1 MDRGA
6 GREPAGADSVDVG
19 RERRDRA
26 PRGVPDVQEPRI
38 VKRAQKGGKETGTE
52 EEGADGADE
61 DRAIFSIFKK
71 RDATNRAGE
80 EGGRKRT
87 ATSRAGE
94 KGVRKRTATKRA
106 GGGGAGK
113 KEKAREEDRKGGGE
127 PAAPREEG
135 DRTDKGSETPR
146 HDPG

>member
-1 MDRGA
+1 M
-6 GREPAGADSVDVG
+6 
-19 RERRDRA
+19 
-26 PRGVPDVQEPRI
+26 QEPRI
-38 VKRAQKGGKETGTE
+38 VKRAQKGEKETGTE

-71 RDATNRAGE
+71 RAATNRAGE

-94 KGVRKRTATKRA
+94 KGARKRTATKRV

-113 KEKAREEDRKGGGE
+113 KEKVREEDRKGGG
-127 PAAPREEG
+127 ASAVPREER
-135 DRTDKGSETPR
+135 DRNDKE
-146 HDPG
+146 DWED